1 MDLLPVGH
9 GRSGIRGD
17 TRDMA
22 RARRRFL
29 GRGHYDPL
37 AGRIRD
43 RVLGHVNG
51 RDGAP
56 GRPPAVAEAG
66 CGEGF
71 YIGAVA
77 DGLPDGS
84 DLFGFDVSKDALRLA
99 ARTHPRVTFAVND
112 VKHRLCLADS
122 SLDALLD
129 IFAPRN
135 AAEFGRVLRPD
146 GLLLVVIPGDRHL
159 GQLRQRLPL
168 LDIQPEK
175 RERTLDQLAPSFE
188 PDREESLD
196 YDVELAGADV
206 VDVVRMSPSAFHL
219 DDDGL
224 AAAERLGGVTVT
236 LSFVVLGLRPT

>member
-17 TRDMA
+17 TRDMV

-29 GRGHYDPL
+29 GRGHYDLL
-37 AGRIRD
+37 ADRMRA
-43 RVLGHVNG
+43 RVLDHVNG
-51 RDGAP
+51 RAGAP
-56 GRPPAVAEAG
+56 ARPAAVAEAG
-66 CGEGF
+66 CGDGF

-77 DGLPDGS
+77 DVLPHGS
-84 DLFGFDVSKDALRLA
+84 ELFGFDVSKDALRLA

-129 IFAPRN
+129 VFAPRN
-135 AAEFGRVLRPD
+135 AAEFDRVLRPD
-146 GLLLVVIPGDRHL
+146 GLLLIVIPGDRHL
-159 GQLRQRLPL
+159 EQLRQRLPL

-175 RERTLDQLAPSFE
+175 RQRTLEQLAPSFE
-188 PDREESLD
+188 SDWEESLD
-196 YDVELAGADV
+196 YDVELVGAEV

-219 DDDGL
+219 DDEGL
-224 AAAERLGGVTVT
+224 AAAERLGGLTVT

>member
-29 GRGHYDPL
+29 GRGHCDPL

-51 RDGAP
+51 RVGAP

-66 CGEGF
+66 CGEGS
-71 YIGAVA
+71 YIGAMA

-159 GQLRQRLPL
+159 AQLRQRLPL

-175 RERTLDQLAPSFE
+175 RERTIDQLAPSFE
-188 PDREESLD
+188 PDREDSLD
-196 YDVELAGADV
+196 YDVELVGADI
-206 VDVVRMSPSAFHL
+206 VDVVRMGPSAFHL

-236 LSFVVLGLRPT
+236 LSFVVLGFRPT